1 LAIYRRDAG
10 IAEEFFIEKQANGL
24 AFLVCPQCNWFL
36 CIDKSDPHQPEA
48 GVT

>member
-24 AFLVCPQCNWFL
+24 AFLVCPQRNWFL